1 MIVNQLVPGPLTL
14 VLGLWGPLLPASL
27 GAKRKGLL
35 KAHLSALST
44 VPAHRSPPTPPA
56 ASHDRLRPQAPAGS
70 PRLTPKARRPGN
82 RGGEGTGG
90 GFRRRSA
97 QARAHS
103 AQAPPRSD
111 FSKKCL
117 SSQSPELRASRLR
130 WALRRPPSA
139 ALPGDPALVSSA
151 SASPLRLLPRACPF
165 PPVLSQSRAGPGR
178 AGPPGRGP

>member
-1 MIVNQLVPGPLTL
+1 MSSDCGDPYFQLPSGQR
-14 VLGLWGPLLPASL
+14 G
-27 GAKRKGLL
+27 KGSSKLIFQHSVRHPHTE
-35 KAHLSALST
+35 A
-44 VPAHRSPPTPPA
+44 PPTPPA

-70 PRLTPKARRPGN
+70 PRLTPKAGGPGS
-82 RGGEGTGG
+82 REGEGIGG